1 MSYYKEAL
9 DLCNK
14 GRALYNGNKK
24 HQSLIFYTEG
34 IKNYIELYR
43 DDKNIARKQ
52 QHYLDIQKMFEIAER
67 LKVEI
72 QMSKC
77 PPVPQTPLSPVH
89 ELEEELE
96 GIKISV
102 KDT

>member
-14 GRALYNGNKK
+14 ARALYNGNKK
-24 HQSLIFYTEG
+24 QQSLIFYTEG

-43 DDKNIARKQ
+43 LDKNVARKQ
-52 QHYLDIQKMFEIAER
+52 QHYLDIQSMFEVAER

-72 QMSKC
+72 QMSKL
-77 PPVPQTPLSPVH
+77 PAVPQTPLSPVH

-96 GIKISV
+96 GIKISAQ
-102 KDT
+102 DT

>member
-14 GRALYNGNKK
+14 ARALYNGNKK
-24 HQSLIFYTEG
+24 QQSLIFYTEG

-43 DDKNIARKQ
+43 LDKSIARKQ
-52 QHYLDIQKMFEIAER
+52 QHYLDIQKMFEVAER

-72 QMSKC
+72 QMSKL
-77 PPVPQTPLSPVH
+77 PAVPNTPLSPVH

-96 GIKISV
+96 GIKISAQ
-102 KDT
+102 DT

>member
-14 GRALYNGNKK
+14 ARALYNGNKK
-24 HQSLIFYTEG
+24 QQSLIFYTEG
-34 IKNYIELYR
+34 IKNNIELYR
-43 DDKNIARKQ
+43 MDKNVARKQ
-52 QHYLDIQKMFEIAER
+52 QHYLDIHKMFEVAER

-72 QMSKC
+72 QMSKL
-77 PPVPQTPLSPVH
+77 PAVPQTPLSPVH

-96 GIKISV
+96 GIKISAQ
-102 KDT
+102 DT

>member
-14 GRALYNGNKK
+14 ARALYNGNKK
-24 HQSLIFYTEG
+24 QQSLIFYTEG

-43 DDKNIARKQ
+43 MDKNVARKQ
-52 QHYLDIQKMFEIAER
+52 QHYLDIHKMFEVAER

-72 QMSKC
+72 QMSKL
-77 PPVPQTPLSPVH
+77 PAVPQTPLSPVH

-96 GIKISV
+96 GIKISAQ
-102 KDT
+102 DT

>member
-1 MSYYKEAL
+1 MAYYKEAIE
-9 DLCNK
+9 LCNK

-24 HQSLIFYTEG
+24 QQSLILYTEG

-43 DDKNIARKQ
+43 EDKNIARKQ
-52 QHYLDIQKMFEIAER
+52 QHYLDIHKMFEVAENI
-67 LKVEI
+67 KVEI

-77 PPVPQTPLSPVH
+77 PPVPQTPLSPVR

-102 KDT
+102 QET

>member
-24 HQSLIFYTEG
+24 QQSLIFYTEG
-34 IKNYIELYR
+34 IKAYIELYR
-43 DDKNIARKQ
+43 ADKSIPRKQ
-52 QHYLDIQKMFEIAER
+52 QHYLDIQKMFAVAENIKAEIR
-67 LKVEI
+67 V
-72 QMSKC
+72 SKL
-77 PPVPQTPLSPVH
+77 PAVPNTPLSPVH

-96 GIKISV
+96 GIKISAQ
-102 KDT
+102 DT